1 MKIKNINLQNFKRF
15 SDLTISD
22 IPETSKLVLLIGS
35 NGSGKSCLFDAFDW
49 LSKGSADDYYRKNS
63 DKEPLAEVSF
73 YDSDYWIKRVGK
85 KYASVGVIGSVLTS
99 SKMENQDDMSKA
111 SEVAKKFIG
120 RSSIR
125 IVPKILTKGDRSQI
139 FSNQDR
145 PENYAENDTRF
156 VNDVFEFIEQ
166 FNEHVRELI
175 FSRQKVDSSQIL
187 KEFIEPLNS
196 SLLAI
201 FGDDESTT
209 IQCAQIQGGEMPGAP
224 EKPVFRK
231 GSSEITYD
239 LLSHGEKQVVILL
252 MNFIIRQK
260 SYENSIIFIDEMDC
274 HLNTTLQYAL
284 LEEIVNR
291 WIPDSSQLWTA
302 SHALGFI
309 DYARNSD
316 DASIIDFDLLNFD
329 QEQKLQPVSKNNLEV
344 YNVAVP
350 RETLTSVLN
359 GRKLVLVENKNDK
372 LFNESFCQENEFLF
386 AGVQDSAEVFLR
398 ASRNNEIIG
407 LRDKD
412 YLRDDESL
420 LIQKQCPNLK
430 ILRFYTFENY
440 IYHPDNIAELGLD
453 GFNKDAYRTE
463 ILAQKNANRD
473 SIISQVA
480 ISRQHYIEFKN
491 LEKEFAKQNLSKID
505 IDPII
510 KALQSDDF
518 DIFYPFFN
526 MKGDKFFIKKLNLK
540 PSDLVKTSWF
550 KTQIKAILN
559 S

>member
-1 MKIKNINLQNFKRF
+1 MKIKNLQLQNFKRF
-15 SDLTISD
+15 TDLTISD

-49 LSKGSADDYYRKNS
+49 LGKDYSNPQITKYYEKFADKKHVAIVDIHGSGMIEKNGIVTS
-63 DKEPLAEVSF
+63 QGAE
-73 YDSDYWIKRVGK
+73 
-85 KYASVGVIGSVLTS
+85 L
-99 SKMENQDDMSKA
+99 
-111 SEVAKKFIG
+111 AKKFIG

-125 IVPKILTKGDRSQI
+125 IIPKIINKGDRSKI
-139 FSNQDR
+139 LSDQDR
-145 PENYAENDTRF
+145 PENYTENDTRF

-175 FSRQKVDSSQIL
+175 FSGQKVDVPEIF
-187 KEFIEPLNS
+187 KEFIEPLNN
-196 SLLAI
+196 SLLAV
-201 FGDDESTT
+201 FGGDKNTT
-209 IQCAQIQGGEMPGAP
+209 IQFAQIQGGTMPGAP
-224 EKPVFRK
+224 EKPIFKK

-252 MNFIIRQK
+252 INFIVRQK
-260 SYENSIIFIDEMDC
+260 FYEDSIIFIDEMDC
-274 HLNTTLQYAL
+274 HLNASLQYAL
-284 LEEIVNR
+284 LEEIVTR

-316 DASIIDFDLLNFD
+316 NASIVDFDLLNFD
-329 QEQKLQPVSKNNLEV
+329 QEQKLQPISKNNLEV
-344 YNVAVP
+344 YNIAIP
-350 RETLTSVLN
+350 KETLANILN

-372 LFNESFCQENEFLF
+372 LFNESFGKENEFLF

-398 ASRNNEIIG
+398 AARNKEIIG

-430 ILRFYTFENY
+430 VLRFYAFENY
-440 IYHPDNIAELGLD
+440 LYHPDNIAELGLD
-453 GFNKDAYRTE
+453 GFNKDTYKTE
-463 ILAQKNANRD
+463 ITAQKNANRD
-473 SIISQVA
+473 SIISQIAV
-480 ISRQHYIEFKN
+480 SRQHYIEFKN
-491 LEKEFAKQNLSKID
+491 LEKEFAKQNLLKTD
-505 IDPII
+505 ITPII

-526 MKGDKFFIKKLNLK
+526 MKGDKFFTKKFNLE
-540 PSDLVKTSWF
+540 PSILVKTNWF
-550 KTQIKAILN
+550 KNQIKAILN